1 MSIGNISLKQ
11 PIKSSQIQDSWNA
24 ETSNIRYESGIMGD
38 KQSEL
43 SSNNDNRDDR
53 QSIKVMARFRPFNNI
68 ENEIQELYSQKG
80 SVVEFNDD
88 KKTIRL
94 VEEFHTQ
101 SSNLT
106 FTFDHIFNTETTQS
120 EIFEKVGS

>member
-11 PIKSSQIQDSWNA
+11 PIKSSQIQDSWNV
-24 ETSNIRYESGIMGD
+24 ETSNMRYESGIMGD
-38 KQSEL
+38 KHSEL

-53 QSIKVMARFRPFNNI
+53 QSIKVMARFRPYNNI

-88 KKTIRL
+88 
-94 VEEFHTQ
+94 
-101 SSNLT
+101 
-106 FTFDHIFNTETTQS
+106 
-120 EIFEKVGS
+120 